1 MNQQERKNQTNTNM
15 KLNEQLSRI
24 KEMMDINEAS
34 QPITVYHGSN
44 TKITNFVDDFVGG
57 EQAQDLE
64 GPGIY
69 FTTIA
74 ENAEYFGT
82 YVHEVTITPRKL
94 LTERPNGG
102 TFSELIKLARMAPD
116 WEYTAQ
122 NWAENE
128 EIGLNKAIKE
138 FISYN
143 HNQKDRFLQ
152 VWIDFYKN
160 DPIDYV
166 RNCVKLGYDGIV
178 VDRDVIDGKPLKH
191 YIIYNPSVIQ
201 IKKVT
206 QV

>member
-1 MNQQERKNQTNTNM
+1 
-15 KLNEQLSRI
+15 
-24 KEMMDINEAS
+24 MDINEAP

-69 FTTIA
+69 FTTLP

-82 YVHEVTITPRKL
+82 YIHEVTIAPRKL

-102 TFSELIKLARMAPD
+102 TFNELIKLARMASE
-116 WEYTAQ
+116 WESTAQ
-122 NWAENE
+122 NWDENE
-128 EIGLNKAIKE
+128 EVGLNKAIKD

-143 HNQKDRFLQ
+143 SNQKDRFLQ

-160 DPIDYV
+160 DPVEYV

-178 VDRDVIDGKPLKH
+178 VNRDVIDGKQLKH
-191 YIIYNPSVIQ
+191 YIIYNPSIIQ
-201 IKKVT
+201 IKQVT